1 MNLDPYLTPCTKINF
16 KWITDVKVKAKSTRL
31 PEGNLVEIFHNLEL
45 SKDFLKYHKHDPQMK
60 ENYLTSSSFKI
71 SALQKIPFVF

>member
-31 PEGNLVEIFHNLEL
+31 PEGN
-45 SKDFLKYHKHDPQMK
+45 
-60 ENYLTSSSFKI
+60 
-71 SALQKIPFVF
+71 